1 MRACGCAI
9 LRLEFDPMP
18 ATLFFPTRDLR
29 GQSTAAMQANLLAD
43 LREGF
48 ESVTCSEVVSEFTD
62 LDSGQTYRARVCAYV
77 CAPTDTPR
85 QARRVDLVAGRWAG
99 IAGLPMVEVEGADGV
114 RYDVSPS
121 EPCAFVSR
129 KVRDELESDAA

>member
-1 MRACGCAI
+1 MS
-9 LRLEFDPMP
+9 

-48 ESVTCSEVVSEFTD
+48 ESVTCSESVSEVTD
-62 LDSGQTYRARVCAYV
+62 LDTGKTWRERVCAYV

-85 QARRVDLVAGRWAG
+85 QARRIDLVAGRWAG
-99 IAGLPMVEVEGADGV
+99 IAGLPVVEVLGADGM

-121 EPCAFVSR
+121 EPCAFMSR
-129 KVRDELESDAA
+129 KLRDELESEAA